1 MGKEKSKKRN
11 NSTWQN
17 VWYDFKKNKLALFG
31 LFMIIF
37 LISMALLA
45 PIIAPFNLSEMDFE
59 NMDEG
64 PSLKHI
70 MGTDKMGRD
79 IFSRL
84 LYAGRISLSVGLV
97 AEAIALTIGTLFGT
111 IAGFFGG
118 KVDTF
123 FMRLVDMFNSF
134 PFILLS
140 ITVVAVIGPSIY
152 NVMIVLGILSW
163 TAPCRIIRGQFLS
176 IKNEEFVESAQA
188 LGASNFR
195 IIFKHMLP
203 NALSPLLVTA
213 TLGVGGA
220 IMTEAALSYLGLGV
234 QPPTPSWGNMLQ
246 AANDLHVLETKPWLW
261 IPPGLSILLS
271 VLSINFIGDGLRDSL
286 DPKAQ
291 RDSD

>member
-1 MGKEKSKKRN
+1 MDNNKRN

-17 VWYDFKKNKLALFG
+17 VWHNFKKNKLALFG
-31 LFMIIF
+31 LITII
-37 LISMALLA
+37 LLVIMALLA
-45 PIIAPFNLSEMDFE
+45 PIIAPYTLSEMDFA

-64 PSLKHI
+64 PSLQHI
-70 MGTDKMGRD
+70 LGTDKLGRD

-84 LYAGRISLSVGLV
+84 LYAARISLSVGLI
-97 AEAIALTIGTLFGT
+97 AEAIALTIGTTLGT
-111 IAGFFGG
+111 TAGFFAG
-118 KVDTF
+118 KVDTLI
-123 FMRLVDMFNSF
+123 MRTVDMFNSF

-152 NVMIVLGILSW
+152 NVMIVLGVLSW
-163 TAPCRIIRGQFLS
+163 TGPCRIIRGQFLQ
-176 IKNEEFVESAQA
+176 IKNEEFVEGARA
-188 LGASNFR
+188 MGASNLR

-203 NALSPLLVTA
+203 NSISPLLVSA

-246 AANDLHVLETKPWLW
+246 AANDLHALETKPWLW
-261 IPPGLSILLS
+261 LPPGISILLS

-291 RDSD
+291 QNDH